1 MIRPL
6 HFVNIL
12 VRQVEFLEQLG
23 DVRVKLGSE
32 GFYDEG
38 GDEEGEALVYVQVGL
53 ALGAFRVQVGQ
64 VRLLYPQHVVV
75 ELQSSELL
83 LHKLESFMFL
93 FGMPGF
99 LLVLGSGGAWLSLL
113 GGGFQGEQEHLL
125 QS

>member
-1 MIRPL
+1 M
-6 HFVNIL
+6 
-12 VRQVEFLEQLG
+12 EQLG

-53 ALGAFRVQVGQ
+53 ALGAFRIQVGQ

-83 LHKLESFMFL
+83 LHKLESFMFF